1 MRLLQRSLAVHSA
14 SNGRPQRA
22 AVACGRDRAVAQRLL
37 ERWADKTGD
46 PSESAGSE
54 ASEASPADDDT
65 TDEDEE
71 SSSDNNISDSD

>member
-65 TDEDEE
+65 TDEE